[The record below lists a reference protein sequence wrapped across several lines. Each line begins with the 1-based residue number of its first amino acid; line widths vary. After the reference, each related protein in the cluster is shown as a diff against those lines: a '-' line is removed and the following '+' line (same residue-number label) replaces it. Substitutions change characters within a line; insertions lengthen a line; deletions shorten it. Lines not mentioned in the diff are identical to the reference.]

1 MANYAARRVAAF
13 VPVLVGVS
21 LLVFGILR
29 LIPGDPARILLFGTQ
44 PTQEQ
49 LEQLRQQLGL
59 TRSLPHQY
67 AVYLENLFRGDLGTS
82 FTTAQPVSHD
92 ILQRLPSTLA
102 LAGAAMLVAIG
113 IGIPLGIVA
122 GMRPGGIVDR
132 LATGVSVLGL
142 AVPYFWLAFLLILLF
157 AVRLRWLPSLGTGSP
172 QAIILPALSL
182 GIGFA
187 SVITRLMRSSLIDTY
202 QQPYVKLARAKGLS
216 ERAVLFRHAM
226 PNALVSVVTILG
238 IEFGAMVSG
247 AVVIEVVFGRPG
259 LGSYLVTAIQDKDI
273 PAVQGTVLVISV
285 LYLVINLCVDL
296 TYGLL
301 DPRVRAS
308 WRSG

>member
-1 MANYAARRVAAF
+1 
-13 VPVLVGVS
+13 
-21 LLVFGILR
+21 
-29 LIPGDPARILLFGTQ
+29 
-44 PTQEQ
+44 
-49 LEQLRQQLGL
+49 
-59 TRSLPHQY
+59 
-67 AVYLENLFRGDLGTS
+67 
-82 FTTAQPVSHD
+82 
-92 ILQRLPSTLA
+92 
-102 LAGAAMLVAIG
+102 
-113 IGIPLGIVA
+113 
-122 GMRPGGIVDR
+122 
-132 LATGVSVLGL
+132 VLGVGL
-142 AVPYFWLAFLLILLF
+142 GVFAGWRRGSWLDNLVPATTMFQAVPYFWLAFLLILLF

-216 ERAVLFRHAM
+216 ERAVLFSHAM

>member
-1 MANYAARRVAAF
+1 MARYAARRVAAF

-44 PTQEQ
+44 PTQQ
-49 LEQLRQQLGL
+49 QVEQLRRQLGL

-67 AVYLENLFRGDLGTS
+67 LVYVENLFRGDLGTS

-92 ILQRLPSTLA
+92 ILQRTPSTLA
-102 LAGAAMLVAIG
+102 LAGAAMVVAIG
-113 IGIPLGIVA
+113 IGIPLGIAA
-122 GMRPGGIVDR
+122 GVRPGGFVDR
-132 LATGVSVLGL
+132 LATSLSVLGL

-157 AVRLRWLPSLGTGSP
+157 AVRLHWLPSLGTGSP
-172 QAIILPALSL
+172 KAIVLPALSL
-182 GIGFA
+182 GVGFA
-187 SVITRLMRSSLIDTY
+187 SVITRLMRSSLIEAY
-202 QQPYVKLARAKGLS
+202 GQPYVKLARAKGLS

-238 IEFGAMVSG
+238 IEFGTMVSG

-273 PAVQGTVLVISV
+273 PAVQGTVLVVSV
-285 LYLVINLCVDL
+285 LYLVINLAVDL
-296 TYGLL
+296 AYGLL

-308 WRSG
+308 WQTA